1 MSSDP
6 NISFF
11 KIISPIDKSLPA
23 FLSAYEKPFFSLVR
37 AEIVKTRL
45 QVQHAYRISMEE
57 YGSQSRIE
65 KPESI
70 FLMLLSGRDQIKD
83 AIETAGIDS
92 TVRSG
97 VAIYDDRN
105 HYRRFLMKYEGKVAE
120 SFEPLKDD
128 DRSLDSEIFPKMTY
142 TRMKIRL

>member
-11 KIISPIDKSLPA
+11 KIISPIDKDLPA
-23 FLSAYEKPFFSLVR
+23 FLSSYEKPFFSIVR
-37 AEIVKTRL
+37 SEILKTKL

-57 YGSQSRIE
+57 YGFQSKIE

-83 AIETAGIDS
+83 AIKIAGIDG
-92 TVRSG
+92 TLKSG
-97 VAIYDDRN
+97 AAIYDDRN
-105 HYRRFLMKYEGKVAE
+105 HYRRFLMKYEGKVME
-120 SFEPLKDD
+120 SFMPLKDD
-128 DRSLDSEIFPKMTY
+128 DRSMDSEIFPKMTY
-142 TRMKIRL
+142 TRMKIRI